1 VGSIATLR
9 AAIAA
14 TPPAPHDRRRQQG
27 HGESMMQPE
36 IFAPG
41 YRSEPFWWEAAPR
54 PALPS
59 GPPPSRADVVVIGSG
74 YTGLAAALAA
84 ARGGRDTLV
93 LEAGELGTGCST
105 RNGGQVSTSIKPGF
119 AELAGRHGPD
129 RAYAMLREGHNALAF
144 IADFIAAE
152 GIDCDWQRVGR
163 FLGAHAPAQYEALA
177 RRLASQ
183 PRGLEVEAH
192 MVPRSEQAGEIG
204 TALYHGGAVFEQ
216 HAALHPARFHQGLLD
231 RALAA
236 GTRVVPR
243 CPAQAIRRGREGFTV
258 ATPQG
263 PIAARDVVVAT
274 NGYTGPENPGLRRRV
289 IPIGSYIIATEPLAP
304 AVVARLIPRGRVISD
319 TRHVVFY
326 YRLCPQHRRMIF
338 GGRVALAESD
348 PRVTA
353 PRLHAAMVALFPE
366 LARVRITHSW
376 HGFVA
381 YTFDTMPH
389 LGRRDG
395 VHYAMGYCGSGVSL
409 ATYFGTRIGQ
419 QLLGLAEGRTALDDL
434 PFPTRPFYS
443 GRPWFLIPTLAWY
456 QLRDWMG
463 R

>member
-1 VGSIATLR
+1 
-9 AAIAA
+9 
-14 TPPAPHDRRRQQG
+14 
-27 HGESMMQPE
+27 MQPE
-36 IFAPG
+36 IFAPD
-41 YRSEPFWWEAAPR
+41 YRSEPYWWEAAPR
-54 PALPS
+54 PALPP
-59 GPPPSRADVVVIGSG
+59 GPPPARADVVVVGSG
-74 YTGLAAALAA
+74 YTGLAAALVA

-93 LEAGELGTGCST
+93 LEAGDPGTGCST
-105 RNGGQVSTSIKPGF
+105 RNGGQVSTSIKPTY
-119 AELAGRHGPD
+119 AELAERHGPD
-129 RAYAMLREGHNALAF
+129 RAFAMLREGHNALEFLAG
-144 IADFIAAE
+144 FIAAE
-152 GIDCDWQRVGR
+152 GIDCDWHRPGR

-192 MVPRSEQAGEIG
+192 LVPRSEQGSEIG
-204 TALYHGGAVFEQ
+204 TALYHGGAVFER
-216 HAALHPARFHQGLLD
+216 HGALHPARFHQGLLD

-236 GTRVVPR
+236 GARVVPR
-243 CPAQAIRRGREGFTV
+243 CPVQGIQRDGEGFAV
-258 ATPQG
+258 ATPHG
-263 PIAARDVVVAT
+263 RIAAREVIVAT
-274 NGYTGPENPGLRRRV
+274 NGYTGAESPALRRRV

-304 AVVARLIPRGRVISD
+304 AVAERLVPRNRVISD

-326 YRLCPQHRRMIF
+326 YRLSPDRRRMVF
-338 GGRVALAESD
+338 GGRVALGETD

-353 PRLHAAMVALFPE
+353 PRLHAAMTALFPE
-366 LARVRITHSW
+366 LARTRITHSW

-395 VHYAMGYCGSGVSL
+395 IHYAMGYCGSGVSL

-434 PFPTRPFYS
+434 DFPTRPLYS
-443 GRPWFLIPTLAWY
+443 GRPWFLVPTLAWY
-456 QLRDWMG
+456 RLQDRLG